1 MSMDSPLVI
10 PLIGLL
16 YLLGFGA
23 LSYVRGQGLSVRFAI
38 EGLIVTAIGTVLRF
52 ASVPVHPLLFLIVL
66 YLITMRVRLLV
77 DVGNWLSAR
86 GKLEEALACY
96 SLALKVGP
104 DMASRQIVLI
114 NRGVA
119 QLRGHDP
126 GGAYVTLTEAL
137 MGCDGQMAATHW
149 AACYYN
155 LGLACRRTGRD
166 AEAIRRFNEAVHA
179 WPNSVFGKAATCE
192 LEKSGTDSP
201 PTGE

>member
-38 EGLIVTAIGTVLRF
+38 EGLIVTGIGAVLRF
-52 ASVPVHPLLFLIVL
+52 ASVPVHPVLFLIVL

-77 DVGNWLSAR
+77 DVGNWFSAR
-86 GKLEEALACY
+86 GKLKEALASY
-96 SLALKVGP
+96 RLALRVGP
-104 DMASRQIVLI
+104 DVASRQLVLI

-119 QLRGHDP
+119 QLRGQDP
-126 GGAYVTLTEAL
+126 DGAYVTLSEAL
-137 MGCDGQMAATHW
+137 MGCDGQMGATHW

-155 LGLACRRTGRD
+155 LGLACRRTGRE
-166 AEAIRRFNEAVHA
+166 AEAIRRFNEAVDA
-179 WPNSVFGKAATCE
+179 WPDSVFGRAATRA
-192 LEKSGTDSP
+192 LEKNDRVSPADS
-201 PTGE
+201 E